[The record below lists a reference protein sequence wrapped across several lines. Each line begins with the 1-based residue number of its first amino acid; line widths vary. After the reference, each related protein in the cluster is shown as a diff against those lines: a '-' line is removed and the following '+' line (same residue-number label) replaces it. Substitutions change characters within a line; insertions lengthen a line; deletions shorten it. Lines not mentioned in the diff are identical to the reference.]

1 MTWSEPIT
9 ADRKG
14 TDPLQEQGVMWD
26 AIRSVD
32 WAGSSLGPI
41 EGWPFTL
48 RAVLR
53 TVLASKQPMC
63 LWWGPDLLQFHNE
76 AYLPMLGARADGAI
90 GKPFSVL
97 WADVSEDVMPYLKQA
112 LAGQGTWAED
122 LPLTVTRNG
131 YPEETYWSFS
141 YSPLFNDHGQIAGA
155 LNIVTETTRLMRER
169 QELEELNRNLSDSL
183 ARQEEGE
190 RQRRVLQRELSHRMK
205 NTLAMVQA
213 VVTQSL
219 RHSTSIEEATQV
231 ASARIQALGRAQDML
246 TATDW
251 TIADLRAAVDAAIE
265 PHVDRS
271 GRFIV
276 SGDTLDLSAQQAMGV
291 ALALHELA
299 TNAVKY
305 GALSVDEG
313 CVKVGWHVSPEGEFH
328 FEWREENGP
337 EVKPLSRKGFG
348 TRLTERVVPGYF
360 NGRAETDFQPDGIVY
375 RLQGRLEP

>member
-1 MTWSEPIT
+1 MAASEPI
-9 ADRKG
+9 ADGRMK
-14 TDPLQEQGVMWD
+14 TDPVQEQGVMWD

-32 WAGSSLGPI
+32 WARTSLGPM

-53 TVLASKQPMC
+53 TVLSSKQPMC
-63 LWWGPDLLQFHNE
+63 LWWGENLLQFHNE
-76 AYLPMLGARADGAI
+76 AYLPMLGAKADGAI
-90 GKPFSVL
+90 GKPFSQL
-97 WADVSEDVMPYLKQA
+97 WSDVAADVMPYLREA
-112 LAGQGTWAED
+112 LSGRGTWVED

-141 YSPLFNDHGQIAGA
+141 YSPLFDDQGHVAGA

-169 QELEELNRNLSDSL
+169 HELEELNRNLSDSL
-183 ARQEEGE
+183 AQQEEGE

-219 RHSTSIEEATQV
+219 RHATSIEEATQV
-231 ASARIQALGRAQDML
+231 SSARIQALGRAQDML

-265 PHVDRS
+265 PHVERS
-271 GRFIV
+271 GRFV
-276 SGDTLDLSAQQAMGV
+276 GSGDPLDLSAQQAMGV

-313 CVKVGWHVSPEGEFH
+313 RVHVGWHLSPEGDFH

-337 EVKPLSRKGFG
+337 EVRPMSRKGFG

-360 NGRAETDFQPDGIVY
+360 NGRAQTDFQPSGIVY
-375 RLQGRLEP
+375 RLHGRLEA